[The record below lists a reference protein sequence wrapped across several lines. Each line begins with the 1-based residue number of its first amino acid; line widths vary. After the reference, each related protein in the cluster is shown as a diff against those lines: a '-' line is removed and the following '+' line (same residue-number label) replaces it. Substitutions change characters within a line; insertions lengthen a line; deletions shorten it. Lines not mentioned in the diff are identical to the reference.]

1 MHVLIFK
8 LGTPRSEDKPI
19 HINPNDA
26 GTLEPSPNATESAHN
41 QAQYSTGF

>member
-8 LGTPRSEDKPI
+8 LGTPRLGVKPI
-19 HINPNDA
+19 HINSNDA

-41 QAQYSTGF
+41 QAKYSTGF